1 MSVVYTFTEHYMW
14 GLSWYADMYE
24 REGCLSATG
33 VSEKKYLPVG
43 GVLVGFLWGHINTH
57 AHRTDVPVFLY
68 ACFVFLDGRYLIP
81 LQKLKVMKPGYHLHR
96 FMPKNKFLTCV

>member
-33 VSEKKYLPVG
+33 VSEKNMFLW
-43 GVLVGFLWGHINTH
+43 GVLVGFWWGPGKGLINTH
-57 AHRTDVPVFLY
+57 
-68 ACFVFLDGRYLIP
+68 
-81 LQKLKVMKPGYHLHR
+81 
-96 FMPKNKFLTCV
+96 LTCLSFSTRVLSFLMVDT